1 MKEQLSHLDK
11 LDGNVDSI
19 SNRIAN
25 VRTWSYVS
33 NKINWVENQDYWV
46 ERTKLL
52 EDKLSDRLHEEL
64 TKSFIDKRASVLA
77 RGLKQDALFDTKIID
92 NKKVVIDKQYIGKLK
107 GLKLELDLKADTLD
121 TDIKSLKKAA
131 RQSISPEFQKRIEKI
146 INSEKIELK
155 EDFKIYWEEFP
166 IAKLLPG
173 KDYLKP
179 EFNLIVDDMI
189 ELAEQKKLQFFL
201 ENWISEKINLI
212 LKSLIDLKNSKESKS
227 NIRAL
232 SYQLYENNGV
242 VKRENVIDYLN
253 KLNQEERKNLRNI
266 GIKFGR
272 YHVYLYKLL
281 KPEAVSLR
289 LILWKNY
296 HQKYFDFKPPKF
308 GLNFLESKKS
318 LNKNF
323 MLICGFEKFD
333 DFFVRVDILERLFLQ
348 IINSDKEKN
357 REIMLVPEMLNLLG
371 CNKDNFIKL
380 IKKMNYKSI
389 EKENKV
395 YFKYLPFKNKNYKNV
410 NKKTNENS
418 PFNVLKELSIK

>member
-1 MKEQLSHLDK
+1 
-11 LDGNVDSI
+11 
-19 SNRIAN
+19 
-25 VRTWSYVS
+25 
-33 NKINWVENQDYWV
+33 
-46 ERTKLL
+46 L
-52 EDKLSDRLHEEL
+52 EDKLSERLHEEL
-64 TKSFIDKRASVLA
+64 TKSFIDKRASVLV
-77 RGLKQDALFDTKIID
+77 RGLKQDTLFDTKIID
-92 NKKVVIDKQYIGKLK
+92 NKKVVIDKQYIGELK
-107 GLKLELDLKADTLD
+107 GLKLELDLKSGTLD

-146 INSEKIELK
+146 ISGGKIELK

-166 IAKLLPG
+166 IAKLLPS

-179 EFNLIVDDMI
+179 EFSLIVDDMI
-189 ELAEQKKLQFFL
+189 ESSEQKKLQFFL
-201 ENWISEKINLI
+201 ENWVNEKINLI

-253 KLNQEERKNLRNI
+253 KLDQEERKNLRNI
-266 GIKFGR
+266 GVKFGR

-308 GLNFLESKKS
+308 GLNFLESKKP

-333 DFFVRVDILERLFLQ
+333 NFFVRIDILERLFIQ
-348 IINSDKEKN
+348 IINSDKEKTK
-357 REIMLVPEMLNLLG
+357 EIMLVPEMLNLLG

-389 EKENKV
+389 EKKNKV
-395 YFKYLPFKNKNYKNV
+395 YFKYLSFKNKNYKND
-410 NKKTNENS
+410 NKTTNENS
-418 PFNVLKELSIK
+418 PFNVLKNLVSNNV

>member
-1 MKEQLSHLDK
+1 
-11 LDGNVDSI
+11 
-19 SNRIAN
+19 
-25 VRTWSYVS
+25 
-33 NKINWVENQDYWV
+33 
-46 ERTKLL
+46 
-52 EDKLSDRLHEEL
+52 
-64 TKSFIDKRASVLA
+64 
-77 RGLKQDALFDTKIID
+77 
-92 NKKVVIDKQYIGKLK
+92 
-107 GLKLELDLKADTLD
+107 
-121 TDIKSLKKAA
+121 
-131 RQSISPEFQKRIEKI
+131 
-146 INSEKIELK
+146 
-155 EDFKIYWEEFP
+155 
-166 IAKLLPG
+166 LP
-173 KDYLKP
+173 
-179 EFNLIVDDMI
+179 
-189 ELAEQKKLQFFL
+189 EQKKLQFFL

-253 KLNQEERKNLRNI
+253 KLNQEERKILRNI

-272 YHVYLYKLL
+272 YHIYSYKLL

-333 DFFVRVDILERLFLQ
+333 DFFVRIDILERLFLQ
-348 IINSDKEKN
+348 IINSDKEKTK
-357 REIMLVPEMLNLLG
+357 EIMLVPEMLNLLG

-395 YFKYLPFKNKNYKNV
+395 YFKYLPFKNKNYKND
-410 NKKTNENS
+410 NKTINENS